1 MTRKSMDEAVD
12 YNGPFVVK
20 HLVNFRKEFTEKRH
34 LEKKTVADP
43 RGMPPARAFP
53 TDQNFLKFMQ
63 FLGKNGKFVSWRPL
77 LLRGILDPPLK
88 KRYTLN
94 VSDIDLWPT

>member
-1 MTRKSMDEAVD
+1 MTRKSMHDAVD
-12 YNGPFVVK
+12 YNGPFGVK
-20 HLVNFRKEFTEKRH
+20 HLVNCRKEFTEKRH
-34 LEKKTVADP
+34 LEKKQWRIQGGV
-43 RGMPPARAFP
+43 PPARAFP

-63 FLGKNGKFVSWRPL
+63 FLGKNGKFVGWRPP